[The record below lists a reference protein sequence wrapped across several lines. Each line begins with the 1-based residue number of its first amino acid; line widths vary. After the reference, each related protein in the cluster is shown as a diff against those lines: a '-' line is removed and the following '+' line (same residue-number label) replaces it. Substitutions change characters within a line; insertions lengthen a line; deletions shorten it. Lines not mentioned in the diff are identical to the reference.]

1 MDKTFLLLLFLSF
14 LSCRFEQ
21 SPVHNAERNRPLHLP
36 QESPVFLLVEDS
48 LRHALEIADSLEII
62 LNEHTDE
69 YHQAIFAVFNRDSHY
84 YQELNQFFVTLAGL
98 PENRMDAL
106 RADWST
112 PDSVR
117 KALSEQVEPL
127 RGNWIRLYLYNGN
140 HYVYIPCGLDTFIT
154 LSDSALY
161 DFSAGEPPS
170 IVTFDAFKGGA
181 SGELEL
187 SVRQG
192 RYQTVTL
199 YPYPGLADNESVRI
213 FGFSAPDVP
222 HRYELMVKL
231 EEAGRFPL
239 IVNSCTFSAEGL
251 ARVID
256 PDGTLDLAGY
266 EYSFTPP
273 DFGLT
278 AVKEQGA
285 EGWWWVTDFID
296 SIPKK
301 ASIAHSYQNLLLES
315 VYLLYVEKE
324 RWTAIG
330 RKRLSSEQFGST
342 EGIPFDATHPRL
354 FPVYANDTL
363 KLTSRL
369 QKGRQFTFTCRRPS
383 RSEETLFTGMGN
395 QLRPALLEERIAN
408 HLTAILL
415 AGSYVNRNPQPD
427 APSRLILDPKGN
439 VTGFKPFT
447 RYRMEDGL
455 TPSRP
460 HVLRNGVSEAIDLI
474 TFSAGQPGRQAGSQR
489 ENLPG
494 SQAGSQSGSQAASK
508 AEGQAI
514 AFWEWKLKDDLLE
527 LHEMVP
533 RNEPGRYEATG
544 RTLLFRRER

>member
-1 MDKTFLLLLFLSF
+1 MDKTFLLLLFLSL

-21 SPVHNAERNRPLHLP
+21 SPIDSADRNSSLYLP
-36 QESPVFLLVEDS
+36 NESPVFLSVEDS

-69 YHQAIFAVFNRDSHY
+69 YHQAIFAVLNRDSHY

-106 RADWST
+106 RAEWST

-117 KALSEQVEPL
+117 KALSEQMEPL

-161 DFSAGEPPS
+161 DFPAGEPPA
-170 IVTFDAFKGGA
+170 IITFDDFNSGV
-181 SGELEL
+181 SGELEI
-187 SVRQG
+187 SIRQG

-199 YPYPGLADNESVRI
+199 LPYPDLAENESVRI
-213 FGFSAPDVP
+213 FRFSAPGIA
-222 HRYELMVKL
+222 HRFELMVKL

-239 IVNSCTFSAEGL
+239 IINSCTFSAEGL

-256 PDGTLDLAGY
+256 PDGTLNLAGY

-273 DFGLT
+273 DFEHT
-278 AVKEQGA
+278 ADKAQGA

-296 SIPKK
+296 SIPKQ
-301 ASIAHSYQNLLLES
+301 ASIANSYQNLLLES
-315 VYLLYVEKE
+315 VYLLYVEKN

-330 RKRLSSEQFGST
+330 RKRLASEQFGST
-342 EGIPFDATHPRL
+342 EGIPFDVNHTRL
-354 FPVYANDTL
+354 FPIYANDTL

-369 QKGRQFTFTCRRPS
+369 QKGRQLSFTCRRPN
-383 RSEETLFTGMGN
+383 RREATLFTGMN
-395 QLRPALLEERIAN
+395 KPLQPTLLEERIAN
-408 HLTAILL
+408 HLTSIIL
-415 AGSYVNRNPQPD
+415 AGSYENLNPQPD
-427 APSRLILDPKGN
+427 SPTRMILDPQGK

-447 RYRMEDGL
+447 VYRMEDGL

-460 HVLRNGVSEAIDLI
+460 HAIRNGQSAAIDLI
-474 TFSAGQPGRQAGSQR
+474 TFAAGKP
-489 ENLPG
+489 
-494 SQAGSQSGSQAASK
+494 GSQAASK
-508 AEGQAI
+508 AEGQAV

-527 LHEMVP
+527 LHEMMP